1 VTKPDADT
9 DVADWLFVDS
19 RSVLQP
25 ELRWS
30 LPIDLARKDSSRMS
44 DDRPTQAEDAAADV
58 PARAL
63 FQLVEQAKREWE
75 STIDVLPDLIC
86 LIDRQGRLIRINRA
100 VETWRLDRVETVK
113 GRGLHDLVHP
123 ACSLPQ
129 CYLAF
134 CILQALAQ
142 VSSDASLE
150 YETYDPSLVRHVHV
164 SIRPVPDR
172 AGLATSAAVVVIR
185 DVSELKRAE
194 QQREDLIAELGA
206 FAHTVAHDLKNPLG
220 LIISYANLLENELN
234 EVTAGEALEFAR
246 MISRMGYK
254 LNNIIDEL
262 MILSE
267 AREAEVLL
275 TPLNMTE
282 IVRQACQR
290 LEAVTEKSRAEI
302 HMPEQWPTA
311 LGYAPWIEEVWVN
324 YLSNAVK
331 YGGQPPRV
339 ELGGAVQP
347 DGQVRCWVR
356 DNGPGLSPEMQA
368 KLFVPFTR
376 LAQAHT
382 TGHGLGLSIVR
393 RIIEKLHGQ
402 VGVESR
408 HVPGEGCTFYFVLPA
423 ANG

>member
-1 VTKPDADT
+1 MPIVLAPD
-9 DVADWLFVDS
+9 LS
-19 RSVLQP
+19 G
-25 ELRWS
+25 
-30 LPIDLARKDSSRMS
+30 LARKDSSPTMS
-44 DDRPTQAEDAAADV
+44 DDGQTPAEDAAADR
-58 PARAL
+58 PASAL
-63 FQLVEQAKREWE
+63 FQIVEQAKREWE
-75 STIDVLPDLIC
+75 SIIDVLPDLIC

-113 GRGLHDLVHP
+113 GRALHDLVHP
-123 ACSLPQ
+123 TCNLPG

-134 CILQALAQ
+134 CIQQTLSPTAD
-142 VSSDASLE
+142 SASLE
-150 YETYDPSLVRHVHV
+150 YETFDPSLARHVHV
-164 SIRPVPDR
+164 SIRPAPDR

-220 LIISYANLLENELN
+220 LIISYANMLESELGKDP
-234 EVTAGEALEFAR
+234 AGMMLEFAR
-246 MISRMGYK
+246 MISRMSYK

-262 MILSE
+262 MILSQ

-290 LEAVTEKSRAEI
+290 LEAVIEKSGVEI
-302 HMPEQWPTA
+302 HVPEQWPAA

-324 YLSNAVK
+324 YISNAVK

-339 ELGGAVQP
+339 ELGSAVQP

-376 LAQAHT
+376 LAQVHT
-382 TGHGLGLSIVR
+382 RGHGLGLSIVR
-393 RIIEKLHGQ
+393 RIIEKLNGQ

-423 ANG
+423 AIG